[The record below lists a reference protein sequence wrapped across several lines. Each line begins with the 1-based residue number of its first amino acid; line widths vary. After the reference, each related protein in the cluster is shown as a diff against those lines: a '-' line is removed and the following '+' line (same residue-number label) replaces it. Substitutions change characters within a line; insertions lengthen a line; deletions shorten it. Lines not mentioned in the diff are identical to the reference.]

1 LLICQSRLR
10 HLKEYQDVK
19 EISSSQAPVRTPI
32 RRQSM
37 TKSKLFALTAV
48 LSVAIATPALAA
60 GETATKPWLAPVG
73 HRQPRA
79 VDVPPSLSLQSLD
92 QEDIY
97 VDRKISG
104 ICRGC

>member
-1 LLICQSRLR
+1 
-10 HLKEYQDVK
+10 
-19 EISSSQAPVRTPI
+19 
-32 RRQSM
+32 M

-60 GETATKPWLAPVG
+60 GETATRPWSAPVG
-73 HRQPRA
+73 HRQPRV
-79 VDVPPSLSLQSLD
+79 VDIPPSLSPQTLD

-104 ICRGC
+104 VCRGC